1 MTRTTNARLAGCT
14 FLFYIA
20 VGITSMIVAGGAAS
34 GVGPA
39 AKLASIAQHVPQMR
53 IGILLNLLTT
63 FSAIV
68 LGVAL
73 YGITREED
81 QDLAALGLACR
92 VGEGLLGASGI
103 PQTLSRLWLATAGA
117 DMDAAARNAIGT
129 YLLMPDDGTLG
140 AIFFSVGSAVFCY
153 LLLRGRIVPV
163 PLAWFGLV
171 ASVLL
176 VVTLPL
182 QLVGL
187 VKGPFTSFLVM
198 WMPMLVFELA
208 VAFWLLVKG
217 AAAPTRRT

>member
-1 MTRTTNARLAGCT
+1 
-14 FLFYIA
+14 
-20 VGITSMIVAGGAAS
+20 
-34 GVGPA
+34 
-39 AKLASIAQHVPQMR
+39 
-53 IGILLNLLTT
+53 
-63 FSAIV
+63 
-68 LGVAL
+68 
-73 YGITREED
+73 
-81 QDLAALGLACR
+81 
-92 VGEGLLGASGI
+92 
-103 PQTLSRLWLATAGA
+103 
-117 DMDAAARNAIGT
+117 MDAAARDAIGT
-129 YLLMPDDGTLG
+129 YLLMPADGTLG
-140 AIFFSVGSAVFCY
+140 ATFFSVGSAVFCY

-217 AAAPTRRT
+217 AAAPARRT